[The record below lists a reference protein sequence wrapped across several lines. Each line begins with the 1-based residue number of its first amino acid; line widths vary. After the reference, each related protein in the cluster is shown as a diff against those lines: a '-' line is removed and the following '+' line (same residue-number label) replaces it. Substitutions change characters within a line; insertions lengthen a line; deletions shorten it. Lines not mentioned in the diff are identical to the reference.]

1 LTKVLA
7 EETRGTG
14 VRVHAISP
22 GGVNTAF
29 VRVRKDV
36 DVSEYMNPDEV
47 AEVALFLAGNSGTAM
62 IDEVRL
68 RRVGA
73 EPFR

>member
-1 LTKVLA
+1 MLA

-22 GGVNTAF
+22 GGVNTALAQG
-29 VRVRKDV
+29 RKDV
-36 DVSEYMNPDEV
+36 NVSQYMEPDEV
-47 AEVALFLAGNSGTAM
+47 AEVALFLAGSSGIAT

-68 RRVGA
+68 RRIGT